1 MQIEPLHHK
10 QFYLRMWALLCFMGL
25 CCRSAS
31 LAFALPPSSSEVP
44 KDSTAR
50 LPDGNIAQISYY
62 TQALPH
68 RRKVLTGLTSDSFS
82 NDSENPKENRAL
94 SKLQAINGGAIMHD
108 PTKELDSNLN
118 SDGVTEYVGKC
129 ELPTADGNFTLYSFR
144 QVGAPAGPNPS
155 PIEPV
160 VLVAS
165 EHAGL
170 LEGAEGLP
178 VRIHDQCLTSE
189 VLGSQRCDCKEQ
201 LDQAKA
207 YIREHGGAV
216 VYMQQ
221 EGRGIGLAN
230 KIAAYELQDGGM
242 DTVDANRHLGFADD
256 LRQYGSVPFI
266 LKRLGVRS
274 VRLMTNNP
282 RKTRALT
289 DLGVQVEGHIPAL
302 CRTPHNARYLATKQ
316 A

>member
-1 MQIEPLHHK
+1 
-10 QFYLRMWALLCFMGL
+10 
-25 CCRSAS
+25 
-31 LAFALPPSSSEVP
+31 
-44 KDSTAR
+44 
-50 LPDGNIAQISYY
+50 
-62 TQALPH
+62 
-68 RRKVLTGLTSDSFS
+68 
-82 NDSENPKENRAL
+82 
-94 SKLQAINGGAIMHD
+94 MHD

-256 LRQYGSVPFI
+256 LRSYGSVPFI
-266 LKRLGVRS
+266 LRRLGVRS

-289 DLGVQVEGHIPAL
+289 DLGVQVEGHIPLRVPPNA
-302 CRTPHNARYLATKQ
+302 HNARYLATKQ
-316 A
+316 ARMAHRLGDLEAFCARHGLVLTSIQDLISHREELIAAGESPF